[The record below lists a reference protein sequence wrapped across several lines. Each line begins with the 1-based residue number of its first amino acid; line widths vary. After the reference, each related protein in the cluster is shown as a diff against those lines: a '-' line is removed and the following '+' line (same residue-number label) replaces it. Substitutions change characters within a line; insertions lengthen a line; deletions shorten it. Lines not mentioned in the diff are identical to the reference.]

1 MLGHTQILHMQLTNR
16 SNRQWYISNRGP
28 VTKEALS
35 FQNLSMQIHDNTQQK
50 EITPQFMINIKHFTA
65 KGNNSRQL
73 TCKYV

>member
-1 MLGHTQILHMQLTNR
+1 MQQTNR
-16 SNRQWYISNRGP
+16 SNRQWYILDRDP

-50 EITPQFMINIKHFTA
+50 EMTLQLMINIKHFTA

-73 TCKYV
+73 TRKYV